1 MQLNDSRKLRLISER
16 TRLISDKVCTDDFM
30 RFCGNL

>member
-1 MQLNDSRKLRLISER
+1 MQLMDSRKLRLISER
-16 TRLISDKVCTDDFM
+16 MRLISDKACTDDFM